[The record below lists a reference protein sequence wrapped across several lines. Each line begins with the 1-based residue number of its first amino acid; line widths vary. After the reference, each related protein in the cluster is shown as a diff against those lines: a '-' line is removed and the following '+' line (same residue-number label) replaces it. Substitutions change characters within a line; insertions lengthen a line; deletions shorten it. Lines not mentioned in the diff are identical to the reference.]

1 MVVTRRDLEGLIT
14 DLTRDVRDP
23 REGLFGQGSL
33 SWRVNREIALLAGG
47 GRAALLQLAH
57 PYVAHAIAEHSP
69 TTRDPAGRFYR
80 TFSAVYAVL
89 FGDVDSTLEAARRVH
104 KMHASIRGPIVEGS
118 AAFPAGHSYAANDE
132 EALLWV
138 YATLVDTAVKTYS
151 LLIRPLSRGER
162 ARYYD
167 ESRRFAMLFGLSR
180 ERTPPDWE
188 SFQRYFSSVVD
199 SDTLHVTQRG
209 RELATFVLGS
219 PSPMFGPLM
228 ASYRAFTA
236 GLLPHALREA
246 FDLPR
251 GAAQQMAFWLE
262 VRAARAAV
270 HATPA
275 RLRYFPA
282 YFDAIRR
289 LEGKGPDRV
298 GRWLEQLAAR
308 SLPQATR

>member
-1 MVVTRRDLEGLIT
+1 MVVTRRELEGLIS

-23 REGLFGQGSL
+23 REGLFGRGSL

-57 PYVAHAIAEHSP
+57 PYVAHAISEHSP

-80 TFSAVYAVL
+80 TFSAVYAIL
-89 FGDVDSTLEAARRVH
+89 FGDVNSTVEAARRVH
-104 KMHASIRGPIVEGS
+104 KLHASIRGPIVEPS
-118 AAFPAGHSYAANDE
+118 ARFPAGHSYAANDE
-132 EALLWV
+132 DALLWV

-151 LLIRPLSRGER
+151 LLIRPLSQGER

-180 ERTPPDWE
+180 ERTPPDWD
-188 SFQRYFSSVVD
+188 SFQRYFTGVLD
-199 SDTLHVTQRG
+199 SGTLSVTQRG
-209 RELATFVLGS
+209 RELASFVLGS
-219 PSPMFGPLM
+219 PAPIFWPLM
-228 ASYRAFTA
+228 ASYRWFTA
-236 GLLPHALREA
+236 GLLPHPLRCA
-246 FDLPR
+246 FDLPS
-251 GAAQQMAFWLE
+251 GPAQQIAFWLE
-262 VRAARAAV
+262 VKAARTAIR
-270 HATPA
+270 ATPG

-298 GRWLEQLAAR
+298 GRWLEHLASR
-308 SLPQATR
+308 SLPQAVR

>member
-1 MVVTRRDLEGLIT
+1 MVVTRRDLEGLIA

-23 REGLFGQGSL
+23 REGLFGRASL

-89 FGDVDSTLEAARRVH
+89 FGDVSSTVDAARRVH
-104 KMHASIRGPIVEGS
+104 KMHASIRGPIVETS
-118 AAFPAGHSYAANDE
+118 AAFPSGHTYSANDE
-132 EALLWV
+132 QALLWV
-138 YATLVDTAVKTYS
+138 YATLVDSAVKTYS
-151 LLIRPLSRGER
+151 LLIRPLSHGER

-188 SFQRYFSSVVD
+188 SFQRYFAGVLDSNTLSV
-199 SDTLHVTQRG
+199 TERG
-209 RELATFVLGS
+209 RELGSFVLGS
-219 PSPMFGPLM
+219 PAPIFWPLM
-228 ASYRAFTA
+228 AGYRAFTA
-236 GLLPHALREA
+236 GLLPHELREA
-246 FDLPR
+246 FGLPS
-251 GAAQQMAFWLE
+251 GPAQQIAFWLE
-262 VRAARAAV
+262 VRAARAAIR
-270 HATPA
+270 ATPA

-282 YFDAIRR
+282 YFDALRR
-289 LEGKGPDRV
+289 LEGKGPDRL
-298 GRWLEQLAAR
+298 GRWLEQLASR